1 MEIPILSESNKEA
14 IIKAI
19 KQAELNTSG
28 EIKVHIESKCVSVNA
43 YDRAK
48 VVFDYLSLH
57 KTALRNGVLI
67 YWAYE
72 DQKIAILG
80 DKGINN
86 KVSSDYWNS
95 TLNLISSNFKS
106 QKYQEGLCEAILEI
120 GEKLK
125 LFFPY
130 QGNDRNEISDDI
142 STGK

>member
-1 MEIPILSESNKEA
+1 MEVPILSESNKEA

-28 EIKVHIESKCVSVNA
+28 EIKVHIESKCDTANA

-48 VVFDYLSLH
+48 EVFNYLSLH

-72 DQKIAILG
+72 DHKIAILG

-86 KVSSDYWNS
+86 KVSGDYWNGA
-95 TLNLISSNFKS
+95 LNLISTNFKS

-130 QGNDRNEISDDI
+130 HGNDRNEISDDI